1 MIRELLDAMPSPT
14 LPLVDEQDTLPAD
27 RLSFFGTRMIDEN
40 LARMSDS
47 HKTIDG
53 TVGAISRIY
62 LGLFGLGTLAA
73 IACLV
78 KGIFTYDVGGG
89 LAMIALAGLS
99 AAAFYALVVLRP
111 LDSLQRHAI
120 YSSWLTV
127 VMNSY
132 WTRLTHLSQS
142 ISTEAEVKRATDD
155 LIGELTALLD
165 KQTTLASKQSVRVD
179 LGSYR
184 RATGRDDQTWDV
196 DGEPRPRGS
205 QATKNGPE

>member
-1 MIRELLDAMPSPT
+1 MIRELLDAMPST
-14 LPLVDEQDTLPAD
+14 TVPLIDERDTQPAD

-40 LARMSDS
+40 LARMSDT

-53 TVGAISRIY
+53 TARAISRIY

-89 LAMIALAGLS
+89 LAMVALAGLN
-99 AAAFYALVVLRP
+99 AVTFYALFVLRP

-127 VMNSY
+127 VVNSY

-142 ISTEAEVKRATDD
+142 ISAEAEVKRATDD
-155 LIGELTALLD
+155 LIGDLTALLD
-165 KQTTLASKQSVRVD
+165 KQTTLASKQAVRVN

-184 RATGRDDQTWDV
+184 RATGRDGQAWEV
-196 DGEPRPRGS
+196 DEEPRQRSSPS
-205 QATKNGPE
+205 TKNGSE